1 LLKAPLLFGSVF
13 LAFPFVHLSQ
23 QAGTS
28 TWEIINL
35 QVLGAMIRCP
45 FSMIL
50 FYLESA
56 ILFVLC
62 GFAMYG
68 ALLVNPYLT
77 IAVTP
82 LIVLCIFLYAR
93 LVGRLGWRLSEKM
106 SVEVPEEEPRP
117 TGPKNFNPPRQ
128 PGRTT

>member
-1 LLKAPLLFGSVF
+1 LLLGSVF
-13 LAFPFVHLSQ
+13 LVFPLVHLSQ

-50 FYLESA
+50 FYVESA
-56 ILFVLC
+56 ILVALC

-77 IAVTP
+77 IAVMP

-93 LVGRLGWRLSEKM
+93 LIGRLGWRLSQKM
-106 SVEVPEEEPRP
+106 SVEVPEEEPAP
-117 TGPKNFNPPRQ
+117 VTPKNYNPPRQ
-128 PGRTT
+128 PGRPT